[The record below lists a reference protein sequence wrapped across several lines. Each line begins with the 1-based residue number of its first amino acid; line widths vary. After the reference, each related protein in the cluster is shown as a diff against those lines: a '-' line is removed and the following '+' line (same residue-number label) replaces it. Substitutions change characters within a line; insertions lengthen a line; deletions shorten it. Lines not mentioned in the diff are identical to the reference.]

1 MNQLNIYDRICIM
14 YFIHLSLVCQKICVL
29 EQYNSIVI
37 LSLSQKEEICIY
49 VFILFIGLLGLNM
62 IKARSF

>member
-1 MNQLNIYDRICIM
+1 M
-14 YFIHLSLVCQKICVL
+14 YYVFHSIITGMSKICVL
-29 EQYNSIVI
+29 EQYNSILI

-49 VFILFIGLLGLNM
+49 VFILFIELMGLNM

>member
-1 MNQLNIYDRICIM
+1 MTEYVLCILFIYV
-14 YFIHLSLVCQKICVL
+14 SLVCQKICVL
-29 EQYNSIVI
+29 EQYNSILI

-49 VFILFIGLLGLNM
+49 VFILVIGLMGLNM